1 MYLHIGNDIL
11 IKKENIIA
19 IFNLE
24 KINLKKDFQE
34 FLESIII
41 ENKNDIE
48 NEKKKSI
55 IIVKQENKIKGY
67 YSNISSVTLQ
77 KREESF
83 SIN

>member
-24 KINLKKDFQE
+24 KINLNKDFQE

>member
-24 KINLKKDFQE
+24 KINLNKKFEE
-34 FLESIII
+34 FLESITI

-48 NEKKKSI
+48 NKKKKSI
-55 IIVKQENKIKGY
+55 IIIEENKKVKGY

-77 KREESF
+77 KREENF
-83 SIN
+83 L

>member
-24 KINLKKDFQE
+24 KINLNKEFEE
-34 FLESIII
+34 FLESITI

-48 NEKKKSI
+48 KEKKKSI
-55 IIVKQENKIKGY
+55 IIIEENKKVKGY

-77 KREESF
+77 KREENF
-83 SIN
+83 L